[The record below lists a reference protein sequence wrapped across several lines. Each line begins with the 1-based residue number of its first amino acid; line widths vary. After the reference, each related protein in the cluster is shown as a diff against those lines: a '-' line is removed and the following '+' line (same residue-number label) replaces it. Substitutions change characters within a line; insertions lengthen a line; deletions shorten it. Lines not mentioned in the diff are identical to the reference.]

1 MKTVSLANAKAKFSE
16 VVNNA
21 EYKHE
26 RILIEKR
33 SKPAAV
39 VIGYDEYKKLEQLED
54 MYESRM
60 LQASL
65 KKGDFVSLED
75 TAKRL
80 NLEL

>member
-1 MKTVSLANAKAKFSE
+1 MKTVSLADAKAKFSE

-54 MYESRM
+54 MYDSRM
-60 LQASL
+60 LEASL
-65 KKGDFVSLED
+65 KKGDLVSLEEA
-75 TAKRL
+75 AKRL
-80 NLEL
+80 SIEL